1 MTLSEEILDK
11 CADVLL
17 EWGNANAEQ
26 MRILLRQRLK
36 QKQTESNLAQS
47 IQTKGA
53 TVKGGVVTMTIDL
66 NDYWMF
72 VDLGVKGLK
81 NRSASGVPTKT
92 FTNKDF
98 PQGFSFRNMGT
109 PPQMINNLQDY
120 IARKGI
126 QVRVSKNQSGAEV
139 IRDSFTMAK
148 SMADAIKK
156 KGIDGTQFY
165 SDTFNQE
172 SYNELT
178 NKLSTIIGQEV
189 EFRLITEFKK

>member
-53 TVKGGVVTMTIDL
+53 TVKGKVVTMTIDL

-81 NRSASGVPTKT
+81 NVSAAGVQTKT
-92 FTNKDF
+92 YTNKDF
-98 PQGFSFRNMGT
+98 PQGFSFRNMNT
-109 PPQMINNLQDY
+109 PPQMIDNLQDY

-189 EFRLITEFKK
+189 EFKLITEFKR

>member
-1 MTLSEEILDK
+1 MKLSDEILDK

-17 EWGNANAEQ
+17 EWGNKNAEQ
-26 MRILLRQRLK
+26 MRVFLRQRLK

-53 TVKGGVVTMTIDL
+53 MVKGDVVTMTIDL

-81 NRSASGVPTKT
+81 NQSASGVPTKT
-92 FTNKDF
+92 YTNKDF
-98 PQGFSFRNMGT
+98 PQGFAFKNTST
-109 PPQMINNLQDY
+109 PPQMILALQDF

-126 QVRVSKNQSGAEV
+126 PARTSKDQSNFDV
-139 IRDSFTMAK
+139 VVTSFQMA
-148 SMADAIKK
+148 SAMADAIKL
-156 KGIDGTQFY
+156 KGIDGTKFY
-165 SDTFNQE
+165 TDTFNQE

-178 NKLSTIIGQEV
+178 TMLSDIIGQEV